1 MNNNTRTSN
10 SLRNISTG
18 MIAQIIQMI
27 LGFVSRTIFIKYL
40 AVEYLGVNS
49 LFSNILSMLSLAE
62 LGLGAAFIYSLYKP
76 LSEGNKIE
84 ITTIIRFYKKTYLFV
99 GIFIFITGLLFIP
112 FLSGIIPQKPAAI
125 TEDIRLI
132 YFIFLFNT
140 AVSYLFS
147 YKISLLDADQKV
159 SVATKNSMLFSIA
172 QIVLQILV
180 LILTRNFILYLLIQS
195 IVQFTSNW
203 YISKIVDRQYPF
215 LKENNHLKIDKSV
228 RNKIVKNIK
237 ATFFIKIGGVLV
249 NGTDSLFINYFV
261 GLAVLGKY
269 SNYVL
274 LMGMVSSIVMIIF
287 SNLKSSIANIIVKES
302 LEKQREIF
310 NVLNFLNFWLFGV
323 CAVIFIFTV
332 EDFITLW
339 IGKNYVI
346 SFLIVVALAVNFF
359 IVGMQNGFW
368 TFKTSFGFFNEGKYM
383 ILGTALINLILS
395 YFLGIQYGILGIIT
409 ATAIARLVTNFW
421 YDPYIVLKK
430 GLQLNPRSYLEKFS
444 KYIFVLAVS
453 CTLIY
458 VISNQILVPP
468 FYSLMIKLLLCLLI
482 TNSLIVFFFRKSPEI
497 YFARILAVRIY
508 IAVKNKLIK

>member
-1 MNNNTRTSN
+1 MNDNSRTSN

-18 MIAQIIQMI
+18 MIAQVVQMI

-40 AVEYLGVNS
+40 AVEYLGINS

-62 LGLGAAFIYSLYKP
+62 LGLGGAFIYSLYKP
-76 LSEGNKIE
+76 LSEGNKTE
-84 ITTIIRFYKKTYLFV
+84 IATIIKFYKKTYLFV
-99 GIFIFITGLLFIP
+99 GVFIFITGLVLIP
-112 FLSGIIPQKPAAI
+112 FLSNIIPEKPTAI
-125 TEDIRLI
+125 TEDIRII

-140 AVSYLFS
+140 ASSYLFS

-172 QIVLQILV
+172 QIVIQILV
-180 LILTRNFILYLLIQS
+180 LILTQNFIFYLLVQS
-195 IVQFTSNW
+195 IVQFTANW
-203 YISKIVDRQYPF
+203 YVSKIVDRRYPF
-215 LKENNHLKIDKSV
+215 LRENNHLKIDKSV
-228 RNKIVKNIK
+228 KNKIVKNIK

-261 GLAVLGKY
+261 GLAVLGMY

-274 LMGMVSSIVMIIF
+274 LMGMVASIVMIIF
-287 SNLKSSIANIIVKES
+287 SNLKSSIANLIVKEP

-332 EDFITLW
+332 QDFITLW
-339 IGKNYVI
+339 IGENYVI
-346 SFLIVVALAVNFF
+346 SFVIVVALAVNFF
-359 IVGMQNGFW
+359 MVGIQNGFW

-395 YFLGIQYGILGIIT
+395 YYLGIQYGILGIIT

-430 GLQLNPRSYLEKFS
+430 GLGLNPLLYVITFS
-444 KYIFVLAVS
+444 KYITVL
-453 CTLIY
+453 
-458 VISNQILVPP
+458 VISCVVIYFLSKQLVVSPVYSLVIKLILSFVITNVLIILV
-468 FYSLMIKLLLCLLI
+468 FRNSVEMKFAVTKARSIVDTTKHKFIK
-482 TNSLIVFFFRKSPEI
+482 
-497 YFARILAVRIY
+497 
-508 IAVKNKLIK
+508 